1 MGRSNSFCAAIAAW
15 LDTSTEVVM
24 VLVRTGLNGTG
35 CYVLRAANAGLG
47 IERISC
53 GIDLVNKIT

>member
-1 MGRSNSFCAAIAAW
+1 
-15 LDTSTEVVM
+15 M
-24 VLVRTGLNGTG
+24 VLVRTGLNGTE
-35 CYVLRAANAGLG
+35 CNVLRAANVGLG